1 MKELSAAGCGP
12 RPQSG
17 SDSRSAWAEQG
28 RARTMAA
35 TGPGADGERIDLSLD
50 DIIKLHR
57 KGPTTSGAQE
67 VGKRPPVAP
76 RPRFL
81 PGSGRSSQQAPQR
94 FRRKFRP
101 QGFSRRFPNAP
112 KTGGAGGFG
121 GRSPLNRPAA
131 APEGDSDARPS
142 PQGQPGQQAAFRR
155 WPGPGRFG
163 AAGRIAAT
171 GTTAAASAK
180 RPFALKR
187 RAMVAAA
194 VFPQKAGQRRWTPI
208 SSRRQFSLQMES
220 DTDGKPLRARRRQLL
235 PPRGAVLTISVSNPR
250 AREAKPYG
258 RAGLKPPFGTF
269 VPKATRPQP
278 KGVSLR
284 FNFRAMAN
292 QTTLTLNERFSGLE
306 IKGRL
311 PTARLGGRTVTLP

>member
-1 MKELSAAGCGP
+1 
-12 RPQSG
+12 
-17 SDSRSAWAEQG
+17 
-28 RARTMAA
+28 MAA
-35 TGPGADGERIDLSLD
+35 TGPGVDGERIDLSLD

-57 KGPTTSGAQE
+57 KGPATSGAQE
-67 VGKRPPVAP
+67 VVKRPPVTP
-76 RPRFL
+76 RPQFL
-81 PGSGRSSQQAPQR
+81 PGSGRPPQQAPQR
-94 FRRKFRP
+94 FRRKFGP

-112 KTGGAGGFG
+112 KTGGAGRFG

-142 PQGQPGQQAAFRR
+142 PQGRLGQWAAFRR
-155 WPGPGRFG
+155 RPGSGRFG

-171 GTTAAASAK
+171 GTTTATSAK
-180 RPFALKR
+180 RPFALRR

-208 SSRRQFSLQMES
+208 SPRRRFSLQMES
-220 DTDGKPLRARRRQLL
+220 DPDGKPLRARRRQLL
-235 PPRGAVLTISVSNPR
+235 PQRGAVLTISVSNPR

-258 RAGLKPPFGTF
+258 RAGLKPQFGTF

-311 PTARLGGRTVTLP
+311 PTPQLGGRTVTLP